1 MSAFGEEVE
10 FYFVQVMPMEEKRK
24 SMGWAVD
31 ESAIPY
37 LVLYYKEPERASGLI
52 RESDVVLFGWTE
64 GRIADL
70 EAERLSSGKLSFR
83 VSERIYREGQWKFIS
98 PRGLAAKYREHIR
111 YRNKP
116 VYLLC
121 TGAYVASD
129 FSLIKAYPGKMLKW
143 GYFPESEGKEP
154 SQGATGLEGTD
165 SRGGAVEAGASA
177 GAQAGGCEMSG
188 DAGASAEA
196 QAGGCETSGD
206 AGASAEAQSGKLR
219 ICWAGRLIDLKHPEF
234 AVRLAAKLKSL
245 GKEFEMDIV
254 GDGPLKASLE
264 AMVEKSGL
272 SDCVNLAGGKKPAE
286 VRHYMAGAEMFLFT
300 SNYLEGWGAVVNEA
314 MSCGCAVVASGEAG
328 AVPFLIKDGENGL
341 VYDGGSY
348 EDFEKKAL
356 SLYEDS
362 ARIESIG
369 RRAAETIEK
378 TWNAKVA
385 AGELVRFCREFFE
398 NGKPEPAG
406 DGPMSRA
413 QVIKAPGFKRTL
425 EEKNRLE

>member
-1 MSAFGEEVE
+1 LVITFVSNYINHHQLPFCRAISAFGEEAE

-31 ESAIPY
+31 ETAIPF
-37 LVLYYKEPERASGLI
+37 LVLYYKDRERAMQLI
-52 RESDVVLFGWTE
+52 LESDVVLFGWTE
-64 GRIADL
+64 GRITDL
-70 EAERLSSGKLSFR
+70 EEKRLSSGKLSFR

-98 PRGLAAKYREHIR
+98 PRGLIAKYKEHIR

-129 FSLIKAYPGKMLKW
+129 FNLIKAYPGKMLKW
-143 GYFPESEGKEP
+143 GYFPESDGKELSP
-154 SQGATGLEGTD
+154 GAREG
-165 SRGGAVEAGASA
+165 A
-177 GAQAGGCEMSG
+177 
-188 DAGASAEA
+188 
-196 QAGGCETSGD
+196 
-206 AGASAEAQSGKLR
+206 KLR

-234 AVRLAAKLKSL
+234 AVRLAAKLKGL
-245 GKEFEMDIV
+245 GKEFTMDIV
-254 GDGPLKASLE
+254 GDGPLKDTLE
-264 AMVEKSGL
+264 SMVTEAGL
-272 SDCVNLAGGKKPAE
+272 SDRVNLTGGKRPAE
-286 VRHYMAGAEMFLFT
+286 VRRYMAGAQIFLFT

-314 MSCGCAVVASGEAG
+314 MSCGCAVVASAEAG
-328 AVPFLIKDGENGL
+328 SVPFLIEDGVNGL
-341 VYDGGSY
+341 VYRDGNY

-356 SLYEDS
+356 SLIEDRDRTDS
-362 ARIESIG
+362 LG
-369 RRAAETIEK
+369 RRAADTIEK

-385 AGELVRFCREFFE
+385 AGELVRFCKEFFE
-398 NGKPEPAG
+398 SGRPVPSK